1 MLPLMKSVLSA
12 VRSMADKSRLNES
25 AATGRDDR
33 SKLWGVDAAS
43 PRRMGVT
50 TGFRV
55 GRADGEGS
63 DPEWRARRDGV
74 IVGTEAGSRPAG
86 GDRPRRHGGAGG
98 SGARDHEESSKVG
111 IEATT
116 GRSRTVGTRATMAIV
131 PV

>member
-1 MLPLMKSVLSA
+1 
-12 VRSMADKSRLNES
+12 
-25 AATGRDDR
+25 
-33 SKLWGVDAAS
+33 
-43 PRRMGVT
+43 MGVT

-74 IVGTEAGSRPAG
+74 MVGTEASSRPAG

-98 SGARDHEESSKVG
+98 SGAGDHEESSKAGV
-111 IEATT
+111 EPTT
-116 GRSRTVGTRATMAIV
+116 GPFRAVGTRATMTIV